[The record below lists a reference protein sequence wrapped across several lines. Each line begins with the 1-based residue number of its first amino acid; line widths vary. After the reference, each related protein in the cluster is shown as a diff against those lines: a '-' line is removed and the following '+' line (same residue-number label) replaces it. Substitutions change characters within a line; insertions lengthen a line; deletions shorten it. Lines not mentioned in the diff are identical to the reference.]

1 MKREA
6 VFHINTEEF
15 VYPVSRNQLVVKIR
29 TAKKEIK
36 KCSVIYWDR
45 TDKTK
50 KKEAVLSCSE
60 RDELFDYFQGR
71 LLFSKIAR
79 YHKYYF
85 CLENIEGKQWYY
97 TVNGISRM
105 IPDDGY
111 FEYLYANEKDVIS
124 YPKWA
129 KGIVYYQI
137 FPERFCNGDKENN
150 PKGCQEWGTM
160 PTREN
165 YMGGDLK
172 GITEKITYLSQLG
185 VECLYLNPIFE
196 GDFNHKYATTDY
208 FEIDPIFGTKEDFR
222 KLVERCHYYG
232 IKIIL
237 DGVFN
242 HTGVCFKQFQDIL
255 EKQEKSEY
263 KNWFFIE
270 HYPVKITHYDYECVG
285 AYKWMPKLN
294 SSNKEVRQFIL
305 QVMEYWIKEFQID
318 GWRLDVSDE
327 VDSTVWQ
334 EARLY
339 LKERYPQILLIG
351 ETWGYGGRLLRGNQ
365 LDTVMNYM
373 FRDAVKEYFG
383 TEQISAEVF
392 DYRLNHMLGLY
403 RQETNQI
410 MYNLIDSHD
419 TERFLFYCK
428 EDKKKMKLAVAFQI
442 LFIGSPA
449 IYYGDE
455 VGMTGDNDPDCR
467 RCMLWGENADNAM
480 YNWYR
485 KFIQIRKK
493 YDAVRTGNY
502 RTIIVDNDR
511 NIFGFLRR
519 EGTEHIYVII
529 HKGKDEQEVQCPVLE
544 EAEYE
549 EILEGQSFTCEK
561 VQNRQRFYNG
571 DITEYRAVIS
581 LKMKPYSVK
590 VISKKK
596 EEKENERM

>member
-1 MKREA
+1 M
-6 VFHINTEEF
+6 
-15 VYPVSRNQLVVKIR
+15 
-29 TAKKEIK
+29 
-36 KCSVIYWDR
+36 
-45 TDKTK
+45 
-50 KKEAVLSCSE
+50 
-60 RDELFDYFQGR
+60 
-71 LLFSKIAR
+71 
-79 YHKYYF
+79 
-85 CLENIEGKQWYY
+85 
-97 TVNGISRM
+97 
-105 IPDDGY
+105 
-111 FEYLYANEKDVIS
+111 
-124 YPKWA
+124 
-129 KGIVYYQI
+129 
-137 FPERFCNGDKENN
+137 
-150 PKGCQEWGTM
+150 
-160 PTREN
+160 
-165 YMGGDLK
+165 
-172 GITEKITYLSQLG
+172 
-185 VECLYLNPIFE
+185 
-196 GDFNHKYATTDY
+196 
-208 FEIDPIFGTKEDFR
+208 
-222 KLVERCHYYG
+222 
-232 IKIIL
+232 
-237 DGVFN
+237 
-242 HTGVCFKQFQDIL
+242 
-255 EKQEKSEY
+255 
-263 KNWFFIE
+263 
-270 HYPVKITHYDYECVG
+270 KITHYDYECVG

-549 EILEGQSFTCEK
+549 EILEGQSFICEK